1 MIAKS
6 QVFKA
11 FLAVVVLSIF
21 LSMSCGSVA
30 HANSGFDNSSIS
42 GTYLAIGEKSG
53 KIMQISADG
62 NITLIFSDQF
72 LGMGAS
78 GEYYSSGLGTWKR
91 IGVRKIVA
99 QVVDI
104 SYDGGD
110 SATYAGIAAYKAT
123 IIFSRGLK
131 TAHLTCKGGLY
142 NPGVDPFASGAD
154 PTDTFDCGE
163 IEYQRV
169 RP

>member
-11 FLAVVVLSIF
+11 FLAVLVLSIF

-30 HANSGFDNSSIS
+30 HASSGFSNSSIS
-42 GTYLAIGEKSG
+42 GTYLAIGEDSG

-72 LGMGAS
+72 LGKGSS
-78 GEYYSSGLGTWKR
+78 GESYSSGLGTWKR

-104 SYDGGD
+104 SYYGD
-110 SATYAGIAAYKAT
+110 SATYEGVAAYKAT
-123 IIFSRGLK
+123 IIFSRGLR
-131 TAHLTCKGGLY
+131 TAHLTCEGGLY
-142 NPGVDPFASGAD
+142 DPGVDPFASDAV
-154 PTDTFDCGE
+154 PTDTFDCGN
-163 IEYQRV
+163 IEYHRI